1 MLQFSTFNDFFC
13 KQKLIMEDFDL
24 PDILKGRIEKRKE
37 EETEW
42 KASCL
47 SVEELLCLQLLGYS
61 SRQIIERV
69 NPEVNEQLKNVSSI

>member
-1 MLQFSTFNDFFC
+1 
-13 KQKLIMEDFDL
+13 MEDFDL

-69 NPEVNEQLKNVSSI
+69 NPEVNEQLKRTAAKATRELDKAKRI